1 MATTRTG
8 RGSLQRVR
16 FASMGTWVECLVEA
30 SPSAALDAAFA
41 DAEHEFAHLERKL
54 SRFRADSEL
63 SRLNRERS
71 IEASD
76 DLLELTR
83 LALDAREQ
91 TGGRFDPT
99 LHDAL
104 VAAGYDR
111 TFSELSADAH
121 RPAPARGVA
130 MPARRFPAPARP
142 VALPARRFPA
152 PARPVPMPAREV
164 RISGRRIELGPR
176 ASLDFGG
183 LAKGYAADRCVTRLA
198 PLGAAL
204 VNAGGDL
211 AVSGPRVDGP
221 WPVGIALRE
230 GRPAALS
237 LAIAQGG
244 LATSAR
250 DRRRWVR
257 DGEERHH
264 IIDPRTLRPAE
275 NTPLSVTAAART
287 ATDAE
292 IAAKALFLAGPDA
305 AREAET
311 AGLPAVISWDDGTT
325 RLVGVAGPGA
335 DRMEE
340 AA

>member
-1 MATTRTG
+1 M
-8 RGSLQRVR
+8 QRHT
-16 FASMGTWVECLVEA
+16 FSAMGTWVDCLVEA
-30 SPSAALDAAFA
+30 TPSPVLDAAFRQV
-41 DAEHEFAHLERKL
+41 EQEFARLERKL

-83 LALDAREQ
+83 LALEAREQ

-99 LHDAL
+99 LHDAI

-111 TFSELSADAH
+111 TFSELSPETPLSAVRPH
-121 RPAPARGVA
+121 RAGG
-130 MPARRFPAPARP
+130 
-142 VALPARRFPA
+142 
-152 PARPVPMPAREV
+152 EV
-164 RISGRRIELGPR
+164 RISGRRIELGPG

-183 LAKGYAADRCVTRLA
+183 LAKGYAADRCLTRLA
-198 PLGAAL
+198 RLGAAL

-211 AVSGPRVDGP
+211 AVSGPRMDGP
-221 WPVGIALRE
+221 WPVGVALP
-230 GRPAALS
+230 GGVPALS

-264 IIDPRTLRPAE
+264 IIDPRTLRSAK

-305 AREAET
+305 GREAET
-311 AGLPAVISWDDGTT
+311 ANLPAVISWDDGRTQ
-325 RLVGVAGPGA
+325 LVGITGPGA
-335 DRMEE
+335 DHMEE

>member
-1 MATTRTG
+1 MTVITPTD
-8 RGSLQRVR
+8 RGSLERVR
-16 FASMGTWVECLVEA
+16 FASRGTWVECLVEA

-41 DAEHEFAHLERKL
+41 HVEHEFAHLERKL

-83 LALDAREQ
+83 LALNAREQ

-111 TFSELSADAH
+111 TFSELPADAH
-121 RPAPARGVA
+121 RSAPARGVPA
-130 MPARRFPAPARP
+130 PARRFPA
-142 VALPARRFPA
+142 
-152 PARPVPMPAREV
+152 PAREV
-164 RISGRRIELGPR
+164 RISGRRIELGPG

-198 PLGAAL
+198 RLGAAL

-211 AVSGPRVDGP
+211 AGSGPRVDGP
-221 WPVGIALRE
+221 WPVGVAVP
-230 GRPAALS
+230 GGVPDLS

-311 AGLPAVISWDDGTT
+311 AGRPAVISWDDGTT
-325 RLVGVAGPGA
+325 QLVGVAGPGA